1 MTNKVF
7 KVKYPTRNKL
17 ARSLQKEIKN
27 VLGLY
32 DSGDLYRSVR
42 ISAMTGAKLNV
53 IEITISA
60 LYYYLFLDEGTMV
73 DGKQRIPPY
82 YITENWLNR
91 SDTQKIIGEITAEY
105 IQWQFE
111 NYPFLEMA
119 RILNQPQ
126 VQVKFNWIDSPY
138 KNLPTEPST
147 LY

>member
-1 MTNKVF
+1 MAKVF

-42 ISAMTGAKLNV
+42 ISAMTGTKLNV
-53 IEITISA
+53 VEITINA

-73 DGKQRIPPY
+73 DGQQRIPPY
-82 YITENWLNR
+82 YITENWLSR
-91 SDTQKIIGEITAEY
+91 SDTQQILGEIAAEY

-119 RILNQPQ
+119 KILNQPQ
-126 VQVKFNWIDSPY
+126 FNVKFNWIDSPY
-138 KNLPTEPST
+138 SNLPTSPST